1 MRLAPA
7 PSKPGRHL
15 GLPGPAADER
25 VGPADEGVGPAD
37 DEVAGTA
44 ASNAPPT
51 PLPTVAIATT
61 PDPNRPADVA
71 VVVVH
76 GMGRQVRGQTL
87 LEWAEPI
94 VQRIDWLTSPEAGD
108 PVSTGVSLVDVR
120 IGREGDGAEGEQS
133 RVVIDVDGPLDPAP
147 RRVVITEARW
157 ADSFLAMTRREVFRW
172 GAIFVWRALGR
183 MGIHFARTI
192 LVAPLGALAS
202 SIRSRPAFAKVL
214 LTLLLLPT
222 AAIASATVGIV
233 VLVLLAVGMVATIGL
248 PLVGVLLLV
257 PGVKAVLQGVVDTL
271 VDFVGDV
278 GVWRER
284 PVRGAAMTQV
294 VYTEIARA
302 AASIVP
308 GGRVVVIAHSQGA
321 AIASRV
327 VFSVLP
333 TVANGPRVDTL
344 ITLGAAVSLLGPS
357 RLRRRGPDLLTPV
370 ADWINSPTPVRWV
383 NFWAI
388 WDPFSAGPIADTA
401 RDRFARWRSAYA
413 DADEVVPLA
422 AGPEERPVHT
432 TAFPFG
438 DHQSYPRN
446 IAQVIDPIARELA
459 DLPPGQPGLRRRW
472 VRSVKSRG
480 VNRLLAVAL
489 AAVVP
494 FTPVPAVLIG
504 LLGRVITTVAGGIP
518 WAIDPESVRG
528 FLERLATEGVAT
540 VLGALVVGLLV
551 LGTLGWLGE
560 WIWHR
565 CSQRVVVRESAGAWG
580 VVDAVYR
587 LVLAG
592 MTGAAVA
599 GVVFGGHPLAVACLG
614 LAALAVWV
622 LPFNPAIPHD
632 VPAWPVRP

>member
-1 MRLAPA
+1 MSPA
-7 PSKPGRHL
+7 VDRMIDPAIDETGD
-15 GLPGPAADER
+15 PAAGD
-25 VGPADEGVGPAD
+25 VTDQAVPIPPPAAV
-37 DEVAGTA
+37 
-44 ASNAPPT
+44 
-51 PLPTVAIATT
+51 PTVRISTT
-61 PDPNRPADVA
+61 PDPNRLADVA

-120 IGREGDGAEGEQS
+120 IGGAGGGADGEQS
-133 RVVIDVDGPLDPAP
+133 RVVIDVDGPLDPEP
-147 RRVVITEARW
+147 RRVLITEARW

-172 GAIFVWRALGR
+172 GAIFVWRALAR
-183 MGIHFARTI
+183 MGTHFARTI
-192 LVAPLGALAS
+192 LIAPLGALAS
-202 SIRSRPAFAKVL
+202 SIRSRRALAKVL
-214 LTLLLLPT
+214 LTLLFVPT
-222 AAIASATVGIV
+222 AAITAATVGIV
-233 VLVLLAVGMVATIGL
+233 VAGLLAAGVIATVGL

-257 PGVKAVLQGVVDTL
+257 PGVKSVLQGIVDTL

-294 VYTEIARA
+294 VYAEIARA
-302 AASIVP
+302 AASITP

-327 VFSVLP
+327 VFTVLP
-333 TVANGPRVDTL
+333 TVENGPRVDTL

-370 ADWINSPTPVRWV
+370 ADWIASPTPVRWV

-401 RDRFARWRSAYA
+401 RDRFLRWRSAYA
-413 DADEVVPLA
+413 HEDEAVPVA

-480 VNRLLAVAL
+480 VNRILATAL

-494 FTPVPAVLIG
+494 FTAVPAVLIG
-504 LLGRVITTVAGGIP
+504 ALGGMITTVTGWIP
-518 WAIDPESVRG
+518 WAIDPESVRV
-528 FLERLATEGVAT
+528 FLERLATGGTAT

-551 LGTLGWLGE
+551 LGTLGWFGE

-565 CSQRVVVRESAGAWG
+565 CSQRVVVSATAGAWG

-587 LVLAG
+587 LVLSVGGGVAI
-592 MTGAAVA
+592 A
-599 GVVFGGHPLAVACLG
+599 GVVFGGHPLAVVSLG
-614 LAALAVWV
+614 LAALAVWA
-622 LPFNPAIPHD
+622 LPFNPAIPRD
-632 VPAWPVRP
+632 VPASRVRS